1 MNHRVFHPLL
11 RSRNK
16 LQHAWLGGECRHFG
30 TLSVMG
36 YISHHTERN
45 ILSNPSFQVIRA
57 LRALM
62 ATTVVEQQ
70 SHPPASEPVAAAE
83 KEGKGETK
91 KSVVRPK

>member
-1 MNHRVFHPLL
+1 MR
-11 RSRNK
+11 
-16 LQHAWLGGECRHFG
+16 
-30 TLSVMG
+30 

-45 ILSNPSFQVIRA
+45 ILSNPSFQVIAA

-62 ATTVVEQQ
+62 ATTVVEPQP
-70 SHPPASEPVAAAE
+70 HPPASEQVPAVE